1 MKGYDTDGD
10 EVGKPHEVG
19 RVTTQLHFFGELPRF
34 GQKHITM
41 ILSCPYVKLLDLTDA
56 LMFTKREPTPFS
68 SSSKEGPIVIQY
80 MH

>member
-1 MKGYDTDGD
+1 MILTEMRWGNHDMKL
-10 EVGKPHEVG
+10 VGSL
-19 RVTTQLHFFGELPRF
+19 TQLHFFDELPRF

>member
-1 MKGYDTDGD
+1 MILTEMRWGNHDMKL
-10 EVGKPHEVG
+10 VGSL
-19 RVTTQLHFFGELPRF
+19 TQLHFFGELPRF

-41 ILSCPYVKLLDLTDA
+41 ILSCPCVKLLDLTDA